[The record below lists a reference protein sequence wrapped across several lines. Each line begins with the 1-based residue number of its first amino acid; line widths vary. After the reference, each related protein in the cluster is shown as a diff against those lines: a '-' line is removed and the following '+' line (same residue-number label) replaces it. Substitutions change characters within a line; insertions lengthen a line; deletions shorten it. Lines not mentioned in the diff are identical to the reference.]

1 VKEQY
6 HPKTGSVYHREPNKN
21 REEVEMKSPVL
32 KTFLVGV
39 AFGIGITVLSLY
51 AQKPGCFVTS
61 LETIAE
67 MGRARRA
74 KEKENNFLRKKLRA
88 MGFSDK
94 EINEN
99 L

>member
-1 VKEQY
+1 
-6 HPKTGSVYHREPNKN
+6 
-21 REEVEMKSPVL
+21 MKSPVL
-32 KTFLVGV
+32 ETFLVGV
-39 AFGIGITVLSLY
+39 AFGIGLTVLSLY

-67 MGRARRA
+67 KGRARRD
-74 KEKENNFLRKKLRA
+74 KEEENKFLRKRLKA

>member
-1 VKEQY
+1 V
-6 HPKTGSVYHREPNKN
+6 
-21 REEVEMKSPVL
+21 EEEAEMKSPVFE
-32 KTFLVGV
+32 TFLVGA
-39 AFGIGITVLSLY
+39 AFGIGMTALSLY

-74 KEKENNFLRKKLRA
+74 KEEENKFLRKRLKA
-88 MGFSDK
+88 MGFSDD
-94 EINEN
+94 EIDEN

>member
-1 VKEQY
+1 
-6 HPKTGSVYHREPNKN
+6 
-21 REEVEMKSPVL
+21 MKLPVL
-32 KTFLVGV
+32 ETFLVGV

-51 AQKPGCFVTS
+51 AQKPGCFVTPI
-61 LETIAE
+61 ETIAE

-74 KEKENNFLRKKLRA
+74 KEEKNKFLKKRLKE

>member
-1 VKEQY
+1 M
-6 HPKTGSVYHREPNKN
+6 R
-21 REEVEMKSPVL
+21 SPVL
-32 KTFLVGV
+32 KTFLAGV

-67 MGRARRA
+67 KGRARKA
-74 KEKENNFLRKKLRA
+74 KDEENKFLRNRLKA
-88 MGFSDK
+88 MGFTDK
-94 EINEN
+94 EINGN

>member
-1 VKEQY
+1 VA
-6 HPKTGSVYHREPNKN
+6 
-21 REEVEMKSPVL
+21 EEVEMKSPVL

-51 AQKPGCFVTS
+51 AQKPGYFVTS

-74 KEKENNFLRKKLRA
+74 KEEKNRFLRKRLKA
-88 MGFSDK
+88 MGFSDR
-94 EINEN
+94 EIDEN

>member
-1 VKEQY
+1 
-6 HPKTGSVYHREPNKN
+6 
-21 REEVEMKSPVL
+21 MKSPVL
-32 KTFLVGV
+32 ETFLLGV

-74 KEKENNFLRKKLRA
+74 KEEKNKFLRKKLKA

>member
-1 VKEQY
+1 
-6 HPKTGSVYHREPNKN
+6 
-21 REEVEMKSPVL
+21 MKSPVL
-32 KTFLVGV
+32 ETFLVGV
-39 AFGIGITVLSLY
+39 AFGIGITGLSLY
-51 AQKPGCFVTS
+51 AQKPSYFVTS

-74 KEKENNFLRKKLRA
+74 KEERNKFLRERLKA

>member
-1 VKEQY
+1 V
-6 HPKTGSVYHREPNKN
+6 V
-21 REEVEMKSPVL
+21 EEAEMKSPIF

-51 AQKPGCFVTS
+51 AQKPGYFVTT

-74 KEKENNFLRKKLRA
+74 KEEKNKFLRKRLKA

-94 EINEN
+94 EIDGN

>member
-1 VKEQY
+1 
-6 HPKTGSVYHREPNKN
+6 
-21 REEVEMKSPVL
+21 MKSHL
-32 KTFLVGV
+32 LGTFLVGV
-39 AFGIGITVLSLY
+39 AFGIGIPVLSLY

-67 MGRARRA
+67 MGKARRA
-74 KEKENNFLRKKLRA
+74 KEEKNKYLRKRLKA
-88 MGFSDK
+88 MGFSDE

>member
-1 VKEQY
+1 
-6 HPKTGSVYHREPNKN
+6 
-21 REEVEMKSPVL
+21 MKSPVL

-39 AFGIGITVLSLY
+39 AFGIGLTVLSLY

-67 MGRARRA
+67 KGRARRD
-74 KEKENNFLRKKLRA
+74 KEEENKFLRKRLKA

>member
-1 VKEQY
+1 
-6 HPKTGSVYHREPNKN
+6 
-21 REEVEMKSPVL
+21 MKSPAL
-32 KTFLVGV
+32 EKFLVGV

-61 LETIAE
+61 VEAIAE

-74 KEKENNFLRKKLRA
+74 KEEENKFLKKRLKA
-88 MGFSDK
+88 MGFSDE
-94 EINEN
+94 EIDGN

>member
-1 VKEQY
+1 
-6 HPKTGSVYHREPNKN
+6 
-21 REEVEMKSPVL
+21 MKSPVL
-32 KTFLVGV
+32 ETFLVGV

-51 AQKPGCFVTS
+51 AKKQSCFVTS

-74 KEKENNFLRKKLRA
+74 KEEKNKFLRKRLKA

-94 EINEN
+94 EINES

>member
-1 VKEQY
+1 MVGEA
-6 HPKTGSVYHREPNKN
+6 
-21 REEVEMKSPVL
+21 EMKSPVL
-32 KTFLVGV
+32 ETFLAGV

-67 MGRARRA
+67 MGRTRRA
-74 KEKENNFLRKKLRA
+74 KEEENKFLKKRLKA

>member
-1 VKEQY
+1 
-6 HPKTGSVYHREPNKN
+6 
-21 REEVEMKSPVL
+21 MKLPVV
-32 KTFLVGV
+32 KTFLAGV

-51 AQKPGCFVTS
+51 AQKPGYFVTS
-61 LETIAE
+61 VETIAE

-74 KEKENNFLRKKLRA
+74 KEEENKFLRKRLKA
-88 MGFSDK
+88 MGFSDE

>member
-1 VKEQY
+1 
-6 HPKTGSVYHREPNKN
+6 
-21 REEVEMKSPVL
+21 MKSPIL
-32 KTFLVGV
+32 ETFLSGV

-51 AQKPGCFVTS
+51 AQKPGCFVTL

-67 MGRARRA
+67 MGRARRT
-74 KEKENNFLRKKLRA
+74 KEEKNKFLRKRLKA

>member
-1 VKEQY
+1 
-6 HPKTGSVYHREPNKN
+6 
-21 REEVEMKSPVL
+21 MKLPVL
-32 KTFLVGV
+32 ETFLVGV

-51 AQKPGCFVTS
+51 TQKPGCFVTS

-74 KEKENNFLRKKLRA
+74 KEEENKFLRKKLKA

-94 EINEN
+94 EINGN

>member
-1 VKEQY
+1 
-6 HPKTGSVYHREPNKN
+6 
-21 REEVEMKSPVL
+21 MKSPVL
-32 KTFLVGV
+32 KTFLMGA
-39 AFGIGITVLSLY
+39 AFGIGMTALSLY
-51 AQKPGCFVTS
+51 AQRPGYFVGS

-67 MGRARRA
+67 VGRARKA
-74 KEKENNFLRKKLRA
+74 KKEENRFLRKRLKE

>member
-1 VKEQY
+1 
-6 HPKTGSVYHREPNKN
+6 
-21 REEVEMKSPVL
+21 MKSPVL
-32 KTFLVGV
+32 ETFLVGV

-61 LETIAE
+61 LEKIAE

-74 KEKENNFLRKKLRA
+74 KEEKNKFLRKRLKA

-94 EINEN
+94 EISEN

>member
-1 VKEQY
+1 
-6 HPKTGSVYHREPNKN
+6 
-21 REEVEMKSPVL
+21 MKSPVL
-32 KTFLVGV
+32 KTFLAGV

-51 AQKPGCFVTS
+51 AQKPAYFVNS

-74 KEKENNFLRKKLRA
+74 KEEKNKFLRKRLKA

-94 EINEN
+94 EISEN

>member
-1 VKEQY
+1 
-6 HPKTGSVYHREPNKN
+6 
-21 REEVEMKSPVL
+21 MKSPIF

-51 AQKPGCFVTS
+51 AQKPGYFVTT

-74 KEKENNFLRKKLRA
+74 KEEKNKFLRKRLKA

-94 EINEN
+94 EIDGN

>member
-1 VKEQY
+1 VI
-6 HPKTGSVYHREPNKN
+6 
-21 REEVEMKSPVL
+21 EEAEMKSPVL
-32 KTFLVGV
+32 KTFLAGV
-39 AFGIGITVLSLY
+39 AFGIGITGLSLY
-51 AQKPGCFVTS
+51 AQKPGYFVTS

-74 KEKENNFLRKKLRA
+74 KEERNKFLRKRLKA

>member
-1 VKEQY
+1 
-6 HPKTGSVYHREPNKN
+6 
-21 REEVEMKSPVL
+21 MKSPVP

-61 LETIAE
+61 VEAIAE

-74 KEKENNFLRKKLRA
+74 KEEKNKFLRRRLKA

>member
-1 VKEQY
+1 MRSIQGFMLV
-6 HPKTGSVYHREPNKN
+6 
-21 REEVEMKSPVL
+21 EEAEMKSPL
-32 KTFLVGV
+32 HKTFLAGVG
-39 AFGIGITVLSLY
+39 FGIGITVLSLY

-74 KEKENNFLRKKLRA
+74 KKEENKFLRKRLRG
-88 MGFSDK
+88 MGFSNE
-94 EINEN
+94 EINAS

>member
-1 VKEQY
+1 
-6 HPKTGSVYHREPNKN
+6 
-21 REEVEMKSPVL
+21 MKLPVL
-32 KTFLVGV
+32 KPFLVGV

-51 AQKPGCFVTS
+51 AQKPGYFVTS

-74 KEKENNFLRKKLRA
+74 KEEKNKFLRKRLKA
-88 MGFSDK
+88 MGFSDE
-94 EINEN
+94 EITEN